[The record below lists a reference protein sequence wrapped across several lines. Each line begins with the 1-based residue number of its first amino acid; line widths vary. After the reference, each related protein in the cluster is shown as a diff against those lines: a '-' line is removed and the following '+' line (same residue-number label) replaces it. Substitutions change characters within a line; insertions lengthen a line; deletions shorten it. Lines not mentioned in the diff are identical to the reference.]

1 MLEVDTMLNV
11 AMLSKWHVHAAGYAR
26 ELMAMDDVNVTCIW
40 DEEPERGAAWAKE
53 LGVAFEPDLNAL
65 LKRPDVDAV
74 AVDCPT
80 ALHPEVIT
88 AAARAGKHIFTEKV
102 LALTVKECDEV
113 AKAINEA
120 GVKFCISF
128 PQRCWGRN
136 KYIKGLID
144 DGTLG
149 QVTVLRVRNA
159 HDGSL
164 RNWLPDYWYDR
175 DLTGGGAMMDLGA
188 HPMYLA
194 SWMMGRPRRIQSM
207 FNNITDRAVE
217 DNSVSTIEFENGAIV
232 ISETSLVAPMNP
244 NMFEVYGTK
253 GVVICQDQEIK
264 VKLSGQ
270 SEFFTPELPAD
281 DLPPIRQW
289 VEGILYGREIP
300 FDLAAAR
307 DLTELM
313 ENAYIADGTGH
324 EVFFRK

>member
-1 MLEVDTMLNV
+1 MLNV

-26 ELMAMDDVNVTCIW
+26 ELMNMDDVHVTCIW
-40 DEEPERGAAWAKE
+40 DEQPERGEAWAKE
-53 LGVAFEPDLNAL
+53 LGVAFEPNLDTL
-65 LKRPDVDAV
+65 LHRPDVDAV

-80 ALHPEVIT
+80 AMHPEVII

-102 LALTVKECDEV
+102 LALTVKDCD
-113 AKAINEA
+113 AIAAAINEA

-136 KYIKGLID
+136 KYIKNMID
-144 DGTLG
+144 TGALG

-164 RNWLPDYWYDR
+164 RDWLPDYWYDR

-194 SWMMGRPRRIQSM
+194 SWMMGRPKRIQSM
-207 FNNITDRAVE
+207 FNNITNRAVE
-217 DNSVSTIEFENGAIV
+217 DNSVSTIEFTNGAIV

-244 NMFEVYGTK
+244 NMFEVYGTR
-253 GVVICQDQEIK
+253 GVIICQDQQIK
-264 VKLSGQ
+264 VRLEGQ
-270 SEFFTPELPAD
+270 DDFFTPELPEDGPA
-281 DLPPIRQW
+281 PIRQW

-300 FDLAAAR
+300 FDLKAAR

-313 ENAYIADGTGH
+313 ENAYIADATGH
-324 EVFFRK
+324 EVKFG

>member
-1 MLEVDTMLNV
+1 MLNV

-26 ELMAMDDVNVTCIW
+26 ELMAMDDVRVTCIW
-40 DEEPERGAAWAKE
+40 DEDAERGAEWARE
-53 LGVAFEPDLNAL
+53 LGVAFEPDLDAL
-65 LKRPDVDAV
+65 LRRPDVDAV

-80 ALHPEVIT
+80 AMHPEVMI

-102 LALTVKECDEV
+102 LALTVRECDEIARAV
-113 AKAINEA
+113 EES

-136 KYIKGLID
+136 KYIKQLID
-144 DGTLG
+144 EGTLG
-149 QVTVLRVRNA
+149 KVTVLRVRNA

-164 RNWLPDYWYDR
+164 RDWLPDYWYDR
-175 DLTGGGAMMDLGA
+175 DMTGGGAMMDLGA

-217 DNSVSTIEFENGAIV
+217 DNSVCTIEFENGAIV

-253 GVVICQDQEIK
+253 GVVICQDQSIK
-264 VKLSGQ
+264 VRLAGQ
-270 SEFFTPELPAD
+270 DDFFTPELPAD
-281 DLPPIRQW
+281 DTAPIRQW
-289 VEGILYGREIP
+289 VEGILYGRDIP
-300 FDLAAAR
+300 FDLKAAR

-324 EVFFRK
+324 EVAFRK

>member
-1 MLEVDTMLNV
+1 MLNV

-26 ELMAMDDVNVTCIW
+26 ELMAMDDVRVTCIW
-40 DEEPERGAAWAKE
+40 DEDAERGAEWARE
-53 LGVAFEPDLNAL
+53 LGVAFEPDLGAL
-65 LKRPDVDAV
+65 LRRPDVDAV

-80 ALHPEVIT
+80 AMHPEVMI

-102 LALTVKECDEV
+102 LALTVRECDEIARAV
-113 AKAINEA
+113 EES

-136 KYIKGLID
+136 KYIKQLID
-144 DGTLG
+144 EGTLG
-149 QVTVLRVRNA
+149 KVTVLRVRNA

-164 RNWLPDYWYDR
+164 RDWLPDYWYDR
-175 DLTGGGAMMDLGA
+175 DMTGGGAMMDLGA

-217 DNSVSTIEFENGAIV
+217 DNSVCTIEFENGAIV

-253 GVVICQDQEIK
+253 GVVICQDQSIK
-264 VKLSGQ
+264 VRLAGQ
-270 SEFFTPELPAD
+270 DDFFTPELPAD
-281 DLPPIRQW
+281 DTAPIRQW

-300 FDLAAAR
+300 FDLKAAR

-324 EVFFRK
+324 EVAFRK

>member
-1 MLEVDTMLNV
+1 MLNV

-26 ELMAMDDVNVTCIW
+26 ELMNMDDVHVTCIW
-40 DEEPERGAAWAKE
+40 DEQPERGEAWAKE
-53 LGVAFEPDLNAL
+53 LGVAFEPNLDML
-65 LKRPDVDAV
+65 LQRPDVDAV

-80 ALHPEVIT
+80 AMHPEVII

-102 LALTVKECDEV
+102 LALTVKDCD
-113 AKAINEA
+113 AIAAAINEA

-136 KYIKGLID
+136 KYIKNMID
-144 DGTLG
+144 TGALG

-164 RNWLPDYWYDR
+164 RDWLPDYWYDR

-194 SWMMGRPRRIQSM
+194 SWMMGRPKRIQSM
-207 FNNITDRAVE
+207 FNYITNRAVE
-217 DNSVSTIEFENGAIV
+217 DNSVSTIEFTNGAIV

-244 NMFEVYGTK
+244 NMFEVYGTR
-253 GVVICQDQEIK
+253 GVIICQDQQIK
-264 VKLSGQ
+264 VRLEGQ
-270 SEFFTPELPAD
+270 DDFFTPELPAD
-281 DLPPIRQW
+281 DVAPIRQW

-300 FDLAAAR
+300 FDLKAAR

-313 ENAYIADGTGH
+313 ENAYIADATGH
-324 EVFFRK
+324 EVAFK

>member
-1 MLEVDTMLNV
+1 MLNV

-26 ELMAMDDVNVTCIW
+26 ELMTMDDVRVTCIW
-40 DEEPERGAAWAKE
+40 DEDAERGAEWARE
-53 LGVAFEPDLNAL
+53 LGVAFEPDLDAL
-65 LKRPDVDAV
+65 LRRPDVDAV

-80 ALHPEVIT
+80 AMHPEVMI

-102 LALTVKECDEV
+102 LALTVRECDEI
-113 AKAINEA
+113 ARAIEES

-136 KYIKGLID
+136 KYIKQLID
-144 DGTLG
+144 EGTLG
-149 QVTVLRVRNA
+149 KVTVLRVRNA

-164 RNWLPDYWYDR
+164 RDWLPDYWYDR
-175 DLTGGGAMMDLGA
+175 DMTGGGAMMDLGA

-217 DNSVSTIEFENGAIV
+217 DNSVCTIEFENGAIV

-253 GVVICQDQEIK
+253 GVVICQDQSIK
-264 VKLSGQ
+264 VRLAGQ
-270 SEFFTPELPAD
+270 DDFFTPELPKD
-281 DLPPIRQW
+281 DTPPIRQW

-300 FDLAAAR
+300 FDLKAAR

-324 EVFFRK
+324 EVAFRK

>member
-1 MLEVDTMLNV
+1 MLNV

-40 DEEPERGAAWAKE
+40 DEDAERGAAWAKE
-53 LGVAFEPDLNAL
+53 LGVAFEADLDEL
-65 LKRPDVDAV
+65 LRRPDVDAV
-74 AVDCPT
+74 AVNCPT
-80 ALHPEVIT
+80 AMHPEVIIK
-88 AAARAGKHIFTEKV
+88 AARAGKHIFTEKV
-102 LALTVKECDEV
+102 LALTVRECDEI

-136 KYIKGLID
+136 KYIKHMVESGA
-144 DGTLG
+144 LG
-149 QVTVLRVRNA
+149 QVTVMRARDA

-175 DLTGGGAMMDLGA
+175 DMTGGGAMMDLGA

-207 FNNITDRAVE
+207 FNNITGRAVE
-217 DNSVSTIEFENGAIV
+217 DNSVCTIEFENGAIV

-244 NMFEVYGTK
+244 KLVEVYGTK
-253 GVVICQDQEIK
+253 GVIICQDNDIK
-264 VKLSGQ
+264 VRLAGQ
-270 SEFFTPELPAD
+270 EGFSVPELPENDPA
-281 DLPPIRQW
+281 PIRQW
-289 VEGILYGREIP
+289 VEGVLYGKEIP
-300 FDLAAAR
+300 FDLKAAR

-324 EVFFRK
+324 EVFFKK

>member
-1 MLEVDTMLNV
+1 MLNV

-26 ELMAMDDVNVTCIW
+26 ELMAMDDVRVTCIW
-40 DEEPERGAAWAKE
+40 DEDAERGAEWARE
-53 LGVAFEPDLNAL
+53 LGVAFEPDLDAL
-65 LKRPDVDAV
+65 LRRPDVDAV

-80 ALHPEVIT
+80 AMHLEVMI

-102 LALTVKECDEV
+102 LALTVRECDEI
-113 AKAINEA
+113 ARAIEES

-136 KYIKGLID
+136 KYIKQLID
-144 DGTLG
+144 EGTLG
-149 QVTVLRVRNA
+149 KVTVLRVRNA

-164 RNWLPDYWYDR
+164 RDWLPDYWYDR
-175 DLTGGGAMMDLGA
+175 DMTGGGAMMDLGA

-217 DNSVSTIEFENGAIV
+217 DNSVCTIEFENGAIV

-253 GVVICQDQEIK
+253 GVVICQDQSIK
-264 VKLSGQ
+264 VRLAGQ
-270 SEFFTPELPAD
+270 DDFFTPELPED
-281 DLPPIRQW
+281 DTAPIRQW

-300 FDLAAAR
+300 FDLKAAR

-324 EVFFRK
+324 EVAFRK